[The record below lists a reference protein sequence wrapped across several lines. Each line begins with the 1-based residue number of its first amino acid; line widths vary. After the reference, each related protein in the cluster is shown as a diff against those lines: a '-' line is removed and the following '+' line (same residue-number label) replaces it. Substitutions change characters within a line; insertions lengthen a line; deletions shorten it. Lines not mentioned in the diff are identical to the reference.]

1 MGDRVE
7 AVRYAEEAL
16 EIGRSLG
23 DDRLIGN
30 ALGSLGLAVP
40 ERAKKKRLLTQ
51 AVAHLRRA
59 GDLSGCCWWLINL
72 AALELADENSQAAAE
87 LLEEDLAICR
97 GARPAYGPGTACCV
111 LADITLFE
119 GRFEEAAIWLR
130 KALVLY
136 RRLGRQDSAVA
147 DFPNVV
153 CCVARLG
160 NPGDA
165 ARLTGAYNAMLSR
178 HVPLEYSFT
187 AENPGAHL
195 QFLRQ
200 TRLEQTLAYIREALG
215 DDNFEMLS
223 RAGAKLS
230 YDDAVDLALRVIPTQ
245 GIRPGK
251 TASTT

>member
-30 ALGSLGLAVP
+30 ALGFLGLAVVSG
-40 ERAKKKRLLTQ
+40 RAKKKRLLTE

-59 GDLSGCCWWLINL
+59 GDLCRLLLVAHQPGCHSSWPMRTRKRPPNCSRRTLPSARSSTCL
-72 AALELADENSQAAAE
+72 VELV
-87 LLEEDLAICR
+87 
-97 GARPAYGPGTACCV
+97 PACCV
-111 LADITLFE
+111 LADTTLFE
-119 GRFEEAAIWLR
+119 GRFEDAAGWLR
-130 KALVLY
+130 RALVFY
-136 RRLGRQDSAVA
+136 RRQGLQDSAVA

-178 HVPLEYSFT
+178 HVPLESTFT
-187 AENPGAHL
+187 EENPLAHL
-195 QFLRQ
+195 EFLRQ
-200 TRLEQTLAYIREALG
+200 TRLEQTLVYMREALG
-215 DDNFEMLS
+215 DDNFELLQPC
-223 RAGAKLS
+223 RGQAQ
-230 YDDAVDLALRVIPTQ
+230 LRR
-245 GIRPGK
+245 GRRPRP
-251 TASTT
+251 ASDPG